1 MAVAPAQTP
10 LAANLSATP
19 LRVQELIA
27 YMSSSDAAGDT
38 TDRLPAALT
47 RRQRRERTNRA
58 LSTAAQTQS
67 PRRREALLDYVV
79 RLNLCVALDVGA
91 RHLQPGLDGDQIMQ
105 VACDALAGAAH
116 TFDPAQDE
124 DFLAYAVGEIQREL
138 GEHGSRTWA
147 VPDAAGWT
155 PGT

>member
-1 MAVAPAQTP
+1 LLQTIG
-10 LAANLSATP
+10 NATQT
-19 LRVQELIA
+19 RELTA
-27 YMSSSDAAGDT
+27 YMPSSDPAGDT
-38 TDRLPAALT
+38 TDRLPAAAALT
-47 RRQRRERTNRA
+47 RRQRRERTMRA
-58 LSTAAQTQS
+58 LITAAQTQS
-67 PRRREALLDYVV
+67 PRRREALFDYVV

-105 VACDALAGAAH
+105 VACDALAGAAR
-116 TFDPAQDE
+116 TFDPGQDE
-124 DFLAYAVGEIQREL
+124 DFLAYAVREIQRKL